1 MVEPF
6 SKSKSARSK
15 PPEPAPRKRQAAARA
30 GASWPGAWRT
40 GAAAAIKRLSH
51 LHGGLIH
58 DRVPERPARGAP
70 ARRPSRHVHR
80 GAAAERGRAGPEGR
94 LGRGGPDRARRGR
107 HPGRGRRR
115 RTPDGGA
122 ARQRLHQDFAGAI
135 QTLQPLYDADPRDGA
150 LSRRLGFLL
159 LDGGAAE
166 TAEQAFRQ
174 ALAADGRDA
183 LAWEGL
189 SRAKTFASGD
199 DDLALM
205 EEARLGY
212 DEAVPA
218 EQRGILSYAIAKAYE
233 DLGELDIAAR
243 RAAEGAAF
251 YRASAPFDTAYHEAG
266 VGHILSVFDETLK
279 GAGQGVGA
287 DDDRPVFI
295 IAPPG
300 AGARW
305 VARTL
310 AAGEGAFALP
320 RGNGLFWMS
329 GAALGD
335 HSLEAMKAALAQPGD
350 DNAVSIVGRNYLS
363 YAGEWAGEATR
374 IIDPATL
381 NELTAG
387 TIGMALPKARF
398 IRIRRD
404 PRDLAWSV
412 FKHRYRKAR
421 HWTYHASDIAKIL
434 ALHDRLCARWE
445 TLFGDRMTT
454 VSYEN
459 LASDPATVIGELARF
474 AGTDPAAA
482 AARASETAGPLL
494 SDPPGQ
500 AERIGPRFETLEA
513 ALQREGLV

>member
-1 MVEPF
+1 MTE
-6 SKSKSARSK
+6 SLNALR
-15 PPEPAPRKRQAAARA
+15 E
-30 GASWPGAWRT
+30 
-40 GAAAAIKRLSH
+40 
-51 LHGGLIH
+51 
-58 DRVPERPARGAP
+58 
-70 ARRPSRHVHR
+70 
-80 GAAAERGRAGPEGR
+80 
-94 LGRGGPDRARRGR
+94 
-107 HPGRGRRR
+107 
-115 RTPDGGA
+115 
-122 ARQRLHQDFAGAI
+122 ARQREDLHAMSIEARRLNEAAPDLKGGWGEVARIALDAGDTLAAVAAAGRLMEALPDSADARLWMVAALSEAEDFAGAI